1 MAGTKL
7 LPTNAARPQ
16 AAPLKHQGTPADPRH
31 CQGRQHRTQSLDC
44 KTPHPNQPSHLLGIL
59 TGKLKAPNR
68 DRLLCWHTYSN
79 SPTPF
84 FLRWVMVLEFPDLTH
99 YSPTKGC
106 ISLRKGYVGP
116 MLHWATQPSI
126 HVTQESLIAFIC
138 SREQTPQCY
147 HPDLVKHEC

>member
-16 AAPLKHQGTPADPRH
+16 AAPLKHQGTPADTRH

-68 DRLLCWHTYSN
+68 DRLFYAGTHTQTA
-79 SPTPF
+79 PLPF
-84 FLRWVMVLEFPDLTH
+84 FLDESW
-99 YSPTKGC
+99 YWS
-106 ISLRKGYVGP
+106 
-116 MLHWATQPSI
+116 
-126 HVTQESLIAFIC
+126 SLISHTTAPPKAV
-138 SREQTPQCY
+138 S
-147 HPDLVKHEC
+147 V